1 MRWMLLLLAVTT
13 VACRTRIHTERDSPV
28 YGGVAL
34 SGLPEI
40 GGSLIAGQW
49 FSKATAKYDF
59 AFELR
64 GTFQGGEDS
73 PTQNGRFF
81 QIQAGAKQ
89 ITNPG
94 HKSRWAFRYGATWFR
109 ANGKPNVIDKPGDY
123 FGAFGSVGYE
133 WYLTSRLLLG
143 PEATINII
151 NGEGSTGW
159 DFLPQVSLNL
169 LFDF

>member
-1 MRWMLLLLAVTT
+1 MRWVLVLLAVTV
-13 VACRTRIHTERDSPV
+13 VACRTRIQPERDSPV

-34 SGLPEI
+34 SGLPDV

-64 GTFQGGEDS
+64 GTYQRGEDS
-73 PTQNGRFF
+73 LTQDGKFF
-81 QIQAGAKQ
+81 QVQAGAKQ
-89 ITNPG
+89 ITSPG
-94 HKSRWAFRYGATWFR
+94 HRSRWAFRYGATWLR
-109 ANGKPNVIDKPGDY
+109 ATGNPNFIDKPGDY

-133 WYLTSRLLLG
+133 WYLTPRLLLG
-143 PEATINII
+143 PEATINIV
-151 NGEGSTGW
+151 NGEGSTDW
-159 DFLPQVSLNL
+159 EFLPQVSLNL